1 MKIYKTLSEMEIGEI
16 FINKK
21 HNLCLFGGHYENNY
35 YFVHFLG
42 SSFHFLKF
50 KFKDNGQ
57 QYEMVKLRKEV

>member
-21 HNLCLFGGHYENNY
+21 HNLCIFFCHYEDNY
-35 YFVHFLG
+35 YFVHFLA
-42 SSFHFLKF
+42 SSFHFLR
-50 KFKDNGQ
+50 FKDNGQ